1 MGARLQTKPN
11 LLIKDTHVDQKSVN
25 NTGRRRICPCHDVH
39 LHDVDEVEQ
48 LSHPRWPAA
57 KVLCQLDSQPVG
69 LLRREKNI
77 IIGCMDQ
84 TLMCLTN
91 KVGEH
96 SLRSLLGLSGQ
107 TGLAAKVAIAN
118 LLH

>member
-1 MGARLQTKPN
+1 MQSRDGALC
-11 LLIKDTHVDQKSVN
+11 LLKR
-25 NTGRRRICPCHDVH
+25 G
-39 LHDVDEVEQ
+39 
-48 LSHPRWPAA
+48 WPAA

-107 TGLAAKVAIAN
+107 AGLAAKVAIAN
-118 LLH
+118 LLHRADGDS